1 MSVVS
6 KTKTKGNQPKVVIPK
21 IQFTTNLGMFKI
33 SEVNRDFTT
42 PRSTRRIKRISQS
55 MKEVGFLP
63 TQPITIAP
71 SGHVVDGQHRLQ
83 SAKELGIG
91 VYYMVDT
98 TIKNST
104 ASIFQAAVRQNESQ
118 ESWSKNDYIKG
129 YVARGNKNY
138 VTLKEFMNEFPMF
151 SMTECMM
158 FLQNSGTKHC
168 SKVSFSQGLFQVE
181 NLEKAKQWATD
192 ILQLEPYFKD
202 GYNSSVFV
210 RTMLT
215 IMEKEPNFSW
225 DNFIHKVKL
234 RPSMIHRC
242 GDKKSYSMMIEDL
255 YNYRNREKLNL
266 RLM

>member
-1 MSVVS
+1 MSTL
-6 KTKTKGNQPKVVIPK
+6 TKTQKTGKQLKVVIPK
-21 IQFTTNLGMFKI
+21 IQFTTNMGLFKI

-42 PRSTRRIKRISQS
+42 PRSKRRILRIAQS

-63 TQPITIAP
+63 TQAITISP
-71 SGHVVDGQHRLQ
+71 TGHVVDGQHRLQ
-83 SAKELGIG
+83 AAISLGIG

-138 VTLKEFMNEFPMF
+138 STLKEFMGEFPMY

-158 FLQNSGTKHC
+158 FLQNSGTRHC
-168 SKVSFSQGLFQVE
+168 SKVTFSQGLFQVE
-181 NLEKAKQWATD
+181 DLEKARQWASD

-202 GYNSSVFV
+202 YNSSVFV
-210 RTMLT
+210 RTLLT
-215 IMEKEPNFSW
+215 IMEKEPDFSW
-225 DNFIHKVKL
+225 ENFIHKVKL
-234 RPSMIHRC
+234 RPGMIFRC
-242 GDKKSYSMMIEDL
+242 GDKKSYSTMIEDL

-266 RLM
+266 RLK

>member
-1 MSVVS
+1 MSMSVS
-6 KTKTKGNQPKVVIPK
+6 KTKKGTQQKVVIPK
-21 IQFTTNLGMFKI
+21 IQFTTNMGMFKF

-42 PRSTRRIKRISQS
+42 PRSVRRIKRIAQS

-63 TQPITIAP
+63 TQAITISP
-71 SGHVVDGQHRLQ
+71 SGHIVDGQHRYQ
-83 SAKELGIG
+83 AAQELGIG

-98 TIKNST
+98 NIKNST

-129 YVARGNKNY
+129 YVARGNKHY
-138 VTLKEFMNEFPMF
+138 STLKEFMNEFPMY

-158 FLQNSGTKHC
+158 FLQNSGTRHC
-168 SKVSFSQGLFQVE
+168 SKVTFSQGLFQVE
-181 NLEKAKQWATD
+181 DVDKARQWASD

-202 GYNSSVFV
+202 FNSSVFV
-210 RTMLT
+210 RTLLT

-225 DNFIHKVKL
+225 ENFIHKVKL
-234 RPSMIHRC
+234 RPGMIFRC
-242 GDKKSYSMMIEDL
+242 GDKKSYSTMIEDL

-266 RLM
+266 RLK